1 MDWGNTR
8 GGKTDRG
15 KGLIWTVSVT
25 NNTAH
30 ISFCG
35 GGWRRGSVLSLRK
48 STAGCW
54 KFDAAGG
61 RVKKR
66 RGRN

>member
-1 MDWGNTR
+1 MGWKRPEMDWGNTR

-30 ISFCG
+30 ISFCVG
-35 GGWRRGSVLSLRK
+35 
-48 STAGCW
+48 
-54 KFDAAGG
+54 AGG
-61 RVKKR
+61 VEVYSA
-66 RGRN
+66 